1 MSEPHLFLDTNILL
15 RYLTNDIPEQAQAV
29 ESWLRKAGAGECV
42 LVTHHL
48 VLAELAWTLLSYYQ
62 RPVAEVQAT
71 LLAILN
77 TPGLEVEQEQI
88 LIQAAHWFG
97 EKNVDFIDAYTAAW
111 MLDHGLTDILTLD
124 RKHFNLFE
132 ELKII
137 SP

>member
-1 MSEPHLFLDTNILL
+1 MSEPRLFLDTNILL
-15 RYLTNDIPEQAQAV
+15 RYLTNDIPAQAQAV

-62 RPVAEVQAT
+62 RPVAEVQST

-97 EKNVDFIDAYTAAW
+97 EKNVDFIDAYTASW
-111 MLDHGLTDILTLD
+111 MLDHELTDILTLD
-124 RKHFNLFE
+124 HKHFHRFE
-132 ELKII
+132 ELNVIN
-137 SP
+137 P

>member
-1 MSEPHLFLDTNILL
+1 VSEPRLFLDTNILL

-29 ESWLRKAGAGECV
+29 ESWLRKAGVGECV

-48 VLAELAWTLLSYYQ
+48 VLAELVWTLLSYYQ

-77 TPGLEVEQEQI
+77 TPGLEVEQEHI
-88 LIQAAHWFG
+88 LIQASHWFG
-97 EKNVDFIDAYTAAW
+97 EKNVDFIDAYTASW
-111 MLDHGLTDILTLD
+111 MLDHSLTDILTMD
-124 RKHFNLFE
+124 RKHFHRFE
-132 ELKII
+132 ELNVV

>member
-1 MSEPHLFLDTNILL
+1 MAEPRIFLDTNILL
-15 RYLTNDIPEQAQAV
+15 RYLTNDLPEQAQAI
-29 ESWLRKAGAGECV
+29 EAWLRKAGAGECV

-62 RPVAEVQAT
+62 RPVAEVHST
-71 LLAILN
+71 LLAVLN

-111 MLDHGLTDILTLD
+111 MLDNSLTDILTLD
-124 RKHFNLFE
+124 RKHFNRFE
-132 ELKII
+132 ELNII
-137 SP
+137 TL

>member
-1 MSEPHLFLDTNILL
+1 MSEPRLFLDTNILL
-15 RYLTNDIPEQAQAV
+15 RYLTNDIQEQAQAV
-29 ESWLRKAGAGECV
+29 EGWLRKAGAGECV

-97 EKNVDFIDAYTAAW
+97 EKNVDFIDAYTVSW
-111 MLDHGLTDILTLD
+111 MLNHGLTDILTLD
-124 RKHFNLFE
+124 RKHFNRFE
-132 ELKII
+132 ELNVIT
-137 SP
+137 P

>member
-1 MSEPHLFLDTNILL
+1 MSEPRLFLDTNILL

-48 VLAELAWTLLSYYQ
+48 VLAELAWTLHSYYQ
-62 RPVAEVQAT
+62 RPVAEVQST

-88 LIQAAHWFG
+88 LIQAAHWFS
-97 EKNVDFIDAYTAAW
+97 EENVDFIAAYTASW
-111 MLDHGLTDILTLD
+111 MLNNGLTDILTLD
-124 RKHFNLFE
+124 RKHFQRFE
-132 ELKII
+132 ELNVV